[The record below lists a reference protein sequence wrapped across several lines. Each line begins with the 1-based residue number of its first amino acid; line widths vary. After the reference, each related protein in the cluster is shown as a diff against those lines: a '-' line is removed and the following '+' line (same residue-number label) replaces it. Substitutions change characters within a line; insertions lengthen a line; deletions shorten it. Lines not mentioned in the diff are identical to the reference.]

1 MQPKF
6 AFARCQKNS
15 EFYGNDGLFNG
26 CDFAMHPMKIKS
38 ERIKHGF
45 KGQKMIVLP
54 RKIVSDFLTKDRL
67 TKSIYITDIGYY
79 PKAIHHYVER
89 RKGINQSILIYCV
102 EGYGWV
108 EIKGKQILIEPSQYI
123 TIPANEPHI
132 YAADEDDAWTI
143 YWVHFNGNLAGYIV
157 DLIIKHSKDYK
168 LYLAYNENRIK
179 LFEDIYSQLDKG
191 NSDDT
196 LRYVNMIFY
205 HFLSSLLYEEKFNG
219 EETDKLNVV
228 STSIEFMKQKLNE
241 VLSLHELAD
250 TSNLSISHFSTV
262 FKKETG
268 YAPIDYFNHLKVQK
282 ACQYLLFTNMSIKE
296 ISFSLG
302 IEDQY
307 YFSRMFSKLMHVSP
321 KEYRN
326 RNKSY

>member
-1 MQPKF
+1 MY
-6 AFARCQKNS
+6 S
-15 EFYGNDGLFNG
+15 
-26 CDFAMHPMKIKS
+26 MKIKS

-45 KGQKMIVLP
+45 KGQRMIVLP

-89 RKGINQSILIYCV
+89 QKGINQNILIYCV

-108 EIKGKQILIEPSQYI
+108 EISGKQILIEPSQYI
-123 TIPANEPHI
+123 TIPANEPHV
-132 YAADEDDAWTI
+132 YGADEEDAWTI
-143 YWVHFNGNLAGYIV
+143 YWVHFNGNLADYIV
-157 DLIIKHSKDYK
+157 DLIIKHSKDFK
-168 LYLAYNENRIK
+168 PYLAYNDNRIK
-179 LFEDIYSQLDKG
+179 LFENIYSQLEKG
-191 NSDDT
+191 YSDDT

-219 EETDKLNVV
+219 EAISKLNVV
-228 STSIEFMKQKLNE
+228 STAIEFMKQKLNE
-241 VLSLHELAD
+241 VLSLSDLAN

-268 YAPIDYFNHLKVQK
+268 YPPIDYFNHLKVQK
-282 ACQYLLFTNMSIKE
+282 ACQYLLFTNMNIKE

-307 YFSRMFSKLMHVSP
+307 YFSRMFSKLMNISP

-326 RNKSY
+326 RNKGY

>member
-1 MQPKF
+1 MKT
-6 AFARCQKNS
+6 KN
-15 EFYGNDGLFNG
+15 
-26 CDFAMHPMKIKS
+26 

-45 KGQKMIVLP
+45 KGQQMIVLP
-54 RKIVSDFLTKDRL
+54 RKIVSDFLTKDPL
-67 TKSIYITDIGYY
+67 TKGIYITDIGYY

-89 RKGINQSILIYCV
+89 EKGINQHILIYCV

-108 EIKGKQILIEPSQYI
+108 EINGKQILIEPSQYI

-132 YAADEDDAWTI
+132 YAADEEDAWTI
-143 YWVHFNGNLAGYIV
+143 YWVHFNGTLAKHIV
-157 DLIIKHSKDYK
+157 ELIIKHSKDYK
-168 LYLAYNENRIK
+168 PYLAYNENRIK
-179 LFEDIYSQLDKG
+179 LFEDIYEQLDRG
-191 NSDDT
+191 YSDDT

-219 EETDKLNVV
+219 TQTNKLNAV
-228 STSIEFMKQKLNE
+228 STAIELMKQRLGE
-241 VLSLHELAD
+241 VLALCDLAD
-250 TSNLSISHFSTV
+250 TSNLSVSHFSTV
-262 FKKETG
+262 FKNETG
-268 YAPIDYFNHLKVQK
+268 YSPIDYFNHLKIQK

-307 YFSRMFSKLMHVSP
+307 YFSRMFSKLMNVSP

>member
-1 MQPKF
+1 
-6 AFARCQKNS
+6 
-15 EFYGNDGLFNG
+15 
-26 CDFAMHPMKIKS
+26 MKITN

-45 KGQKMIVLP
+45 KGQRMIVLP
-54 RKIVSDFLTKDRL
+54 QKIVSDFLIKDLL

-89 RKGINQSILIYCV
+89 DKGINQNILIYCV

-108 EIKGKQILIEPSQYI
+108 EINEKQILIEPSQYI
-123 TIPANEPHI
+123 IIPANQAHI
-132 YAADEDDAWTI
+132 YAADESNAWTI
-143 YWVHFNGNLAGYIV
+143 YWIHFDGILAKHVV

-168 LYLAYNENRIK
+168 PYLGYNENRIK
-179 LFEDIYSQLDKG
+179 LFEDIYSQLDNG
-191 NSDDT
+191 YSDDT

-219 EETDKLNVV
+219 GDTSQLNVV
-228 STSIEFMKQKLNE
+228 SASINFMKKKLDT
-241 VLSLHELAD
+241 VLCLHELAN
-250 TSNLSISHFSTV
+250 TSNLSVSHFSTV

-268 YAPIDYFNHLKVQK
+268 YSPIDYFNHLKVQK
-282 ACQYLLFTNMSIKE
+282 ACQYLLFTNMNIKE

-307 YFSRMFSKLMHVSP
+307 YFSRMFAKLMNISP

-326 RNKSY
+326 RNKNC

>member
-1 MQPKF
+1 MKT
-6 AFARCQKNS
+6 KN
-15 EFYGNDGLFNG
+15 
-26 CDFAMHPMKIKS
+26 

-45 KGQKMIVLP
+45 KGQQMIVLP
-54 RKIVSDFLTKDRL
+54 RKIVSDFLTKDPL
-67 TKSIYITDIGYY
+67 TKGIYITDIGYY

-89 RKGINQSILIYCV
+89 EKGINQHILIYCV

-108 EIKGKQILIEPSQYI
+108 EINGKQILIEPSQYI

-132 YAADEDDAWTI
+132 YAADEEDAWTI
-143 YWVHFNGNLAGYIV
+143 YWVHFNGTLAKYIV
-157 DLIIKHSKDYK
+157 ELIIKHSKDYK
-168 LYLAYNENRIK
+168 PYLAYNENRIK
-179 LFEDIYSQLDKG
+179 LFEDIYEQLDRG
-191 NSDDT
+191 YSDDT

-219 EETDKLNVV
+219 TQTNKLNAV
-228 STSIEFMKQKLNE
+228 STAIELMKQRLGE
-241 VLSLHELAD
+241 VLALCDLAD
-250 TSNLSISHFSTV
+250 TSNLSVSHFSTV
-262 FKKETG
+262 FKNETG
-268 YAPIDYFNHLKVQK
+268 YSPIDYFNHLKIQK

-307 YFSRMFSKLMHVSP
+307 YFSRMFSKLMNVSP

>member
-1 MQPKF
+1 
-6 AFARCQKNS
+6 
-15 EFYGNDGLFNG
+15 
-26 CDFAMHPMKIKS
+26 MKVTE

-45 KGQKMIVLP
+45 KGQRMIVLP
-54 RKIVSDFLTKDRL
+54 RKIISDFLAKDHL
-67 TKSIYITDIGYY
+67 TRSIYITDIGYY

-89 RKGINQSILIYCV
+89 KHGINQNILIYCV

-108 EIKGKQILIEPSQYI
+108 EINGRQISIEPSQYI
-123 TIPANEPHI
+123 IIPANQPHI
-132 YAADEDDAWTI
+132 YAADKGVAWTI
-143 YWVHFNGNLAGYIV
+143 YWVHFNGNLANYVV

-168 LYLAYNENRIK
+168 PYLAYNENRIK

-191 NSDDT
+191 YSDDT

-219 EETDKLNVV
+219 EETNKLSVV
-228 STSIEFMKQKLNE
+228 STSITFMKQNLNG
-241 VLSLHELAD
+241 VLSLQDLAD
-250 TSNLSISHFSTV
+250 KSSLSVSHFSTV
-262 FKKETG
+262 FKRETG
-268 YAPIDYFNHLKVQK
+268 YSPIDYFNHLKVQQ

-307 YFSRMFSKLMHVSP
+307 YFSRMFAKLMNASP

-326 RNKSY
+326 RNKSS

>member
-1 MQPKF
+1 MKT
-6 AFARCQKNS
+6 KN
-15 EFYGNDGLFNG
+15 
-26 CDFAMHPMKIKS
+26 

-45 KGQKMIVLP
+45 KGQQMIVLP
-54 RKIVSDFLTKDRL
+54 RKIVSDFLTKDPL
-67 TKSIYITDIGYY
+67 TKGIYITDIGYY

-89 RKGINQSILIYCV
+89 EKGINQHILIYCV

-108 EIKGKQILIEPSQYI
+108 EINGKQILIEPSQYI

-132 YAADEDDAWTI
+132 YAADEEDAWTI
-143 YWVHFNGNLAGYIV
+143 YWVHFNGTLAKYIV
-157 DLIIKHSKDYK
+157 ELIIKHSKDYK
-168 LYLAYNENRIK
+168 PYLAYNENRIK
-179 LFEDIYSQLDKG
+179 LFEDIYEQLDRG
-191 NSDDT
+191 YSDDT

-219 EETDKLNVV
+219 TQTNKLNAV
-228 STSIEFMKQKLNE
+228 STAIELMKQRLVE
-241 VLSLHELAD
+241 VLALCDLAD
-250 TSNLSISHFSTV
+250 TSNLSVSHFSTV
-262 FKKETG
+262 FKNETG
-268 YAPIDYFNHLKVQK
+268 YSPIDYFNHLKIQK

-307 YFSRMFSKLMHVSP
+307 YFSRMFSKLMNVSP